1 MSDELHVKRR
11 PVEGGGG
18 GGAAAAKNRFA
29 KKKALIQELD
39 REQRLEENRNIDL
52 GDVADDNG
60 SGGDVKQEDV
70 EEEEKEETIPTL
82 VPIVVKLLHDN

>member
-1 MSDELHVKRR
+1 
-11 PVEGGGG
+11 
-18 GGAAAAKNRFA
+18 
-29 KKKALIQELD
+29 LD